1 MEFIQMNK
9 ALLLA
14 GAACVLCLSTPAKA
28 QQMFGHEIEPYIG
41 ADYIFTSADF
51 KKAGNLLKE
60 DYNGGAVNIG
70 TRLGKYAGL
79 EAYYQMTGERKAKHE
94 SGSDL
99 KSKFRSYGLDLF
111 GYLPLGCADKV
122 DLLASVGA
130 GNYTLKVKGDPTGE
144 YDKDHMGYR
153 FGIGA
158 QYNFNEHVSARVMG
172 RYTYVDTKY
181 LDSLME
187 VNAGL
192 RYTF

>member
-1 MEFIQMNK
+1 MNK

-111 GYLPLGCADKV
+111 GSLPLGCADKV

-130 GNYTLKVKGDPTGE
+130 GNYTLTVKGDPTGE

-153 FGIGA
+153 FGVGA

>member
-1 MEFIQMNK
+1 MNK

-28 QQMFGHEIEPYIG
+28 QQMFGHKIEPYIG

-153 FGIGA
+153 FGVGA